1 MRPEAFLATNE
12 GGRERERNKEISKM
26 SSSTL
31 SPTKLKAYLSSM
43 KERYLDQSSSSSS
56 PPPSPSPSPS
66 EETTTTTTN
75 PPLTANDAL
84 IGVLKM
90 ELFLRGVLVE
100 DENKIYKQIQSS
112 IGKTLLVDDSS
123 LKIPKPLLA
132 GANIMAG
139 RITEAFYNKLKTST
153 NNSSSLPKHLIPS
166 EETVGA
172 IRRAKEIEDERWIV
186 LLQRIPSPPSLDN
199 NNSNTEI
206 GDINNI
212 DSYYNAILQI
222 ALGYYTTAAL
232 IQSDTPPMW
241 KKIWDVWALLEKAA
255 ASSSSVE
262 NSFENNKN
270 NNNNTQSSPY
280 EAQIAIEN
288 LIRIALLKQNTKRAS
303 ELQLRLIQSYLNQNR
318 IPLSTASC
326 NEYKSKSTV
335 TQSFGDS
342 ITQGLPPFDK
352 KNIKCYNADKARSTL
367 IACQSYYEEE
377 TIKQEKE
384 ESTTLPT
391 TIDSEI
397 MLYQTLQVEILV
409 AEEDADDEA
418 QEIEISNQFIEK
430 ATILR
435 DTLISTW
442 KLTFNNKL
450 NSNNDEE
457 EEEEEEEER
466 KTKIE
471 SDDLGEIKNLQLCFY
486 WVYQSILRLK
496 DKAGI
501 ISQKTRSYHKSWNVL
516 LQYILP
522 ILKEIEQQIND
533 MERIT
538 CVDEDIISSNET
550 RVQASID
557 WLNRTLG
564 NDGSRNSK
572 MKLIETAVSIL
583 PNVFWML
590 IGDGDANTI
599 IDPLDKELKLVADIL
614 SGLIQWQERVESERI
629 QREKIALTVGTQE
642 SLVTKSTLRWQYA
655 KESALCFVCQDDNA
669 SIYQITNDAISRSKK
684 KQKKGFLLFIQCLVS
699 WSGFYQH
706 PWPYCT
712 NLSDARRLLA
722 AAKSDL
728 GRPLTVSEET
738 LLQLAIADAELLNGG
753 FVQNASKQ
761 YNGVLG
767 KLQQDDDKLSVDAC
781 AVSLLRAHC
790 YNGLTRIHQADQ
802 EEEYTGC
809 DSFNGSQTKKS
820 LEILDDLDVPPVV
833 HPLSIW
839 NLRSIFEASKAHELS
854 VARQLIADSLIRFG
868 RFEEAL
874 SFLKT
879 AVADSPLDA
888 DAAMALGAFLL
899 RVAFYVHKERNKA
912 RDKEAQIHLLK
923 AAKLDSSKPN
933 PFALLGIWYEEMGD
947 SKRAQGCYVKSLK
960 LDPCNP
966 IAGRGLLRLA
976 SNKEDHL
983 GLLQV
988 AIDKNSPLNGWA
1000 WYAVGLNK
1008 AYNDGDDD
1016 LAVVAILKALRCRD
1030 VSSPDEEILGIF
1042 YKPPSS
1048 SYKVNER
1055 SAALTDL
1062 GMCYRRLGRFTA
1074 SIRAFHASIDA
1085 AGVDSVQSATLI
1097 SCAQVE
1103 QELGC
1108 FDEAAEKFASVII
1121 RNDSRL
1127 SVALYGQAVALFSTA
1142 KRDLMDGKAGAAFC
1156 SIKHGI
1162 ENCLNSSI
1170 KSGCE
1175 LKLLGDLYSF
1185 GASLPFKVF
1194 CDDDN
1199 PSQDMEYCFQKQ
1211 LEFVSRGEEAFRS
1224 SLNISGED
1232 EVKSSI
1238 LCDIALNTLLQAQL
1252 LSSIQ
1257 IDSDDSSRSQEVITR
1272 YDRAAEA
1279 FRLAIE
1285 YNPIHAASWCG
1296 LGCSVL
1302 KKDPLLAQ
1310 HAFSRCVQIESMSPD
1325 AYANVGFMYTSKL
1338 AINASRS
1345 TMEALTQVA
1354 DTPMMWMN
1362 CAFILEREAERS
1374 LVEGDISKPND
1385 SISQAADAY
1394 RASLQVMRH
1403 PEAQLGLSLT
1413 GRMLNSTEETK
1424 QDMPIFNLCTLK
1436 RKDSYSFMNEYMDAS
1451 FSANGAASVFQGVMS
1466 IEKGSSMPPYAMWQ
1480 NEIFMKGKEMAGL
1493 IKGGENISSK
1503 SLHDASISKLAVAV
1517 ETPIEVNEKKKR
1529 ASSVSTEAT
1538 NLQRQIWNQPDR
1550 ADLWLSLAKVFIE
1563 NGAIESAKT
1572 AASRA
1577 AYMLSRELM
1586 SSSRI
1591 NSRTLSFV
1599 DSKTISEVIS
1609 LEYWL
1614 KEIQMKKPSGATY
1627 GLQRA
1632 LMMDPGNAVA
1642 RKGLSLAEAKSE

>member
-1 MRPEAFLATNE
+1 
-12 GGRERERNKEISKM
+12 
-26 SSSTL
+26 
-31 SPTKLKAYLSSM
+31 M
-43 KERYLDQSSSSSS
+43 KERYLDQSSSL
-56 PPPSPSPSPS
+56 PS
-66 EETTTTTTN
+66 EETTTTN

-90 ELFLRGVLVE
+90 ELLLRGVLVE

-139 RITEAFYNKLKTST
+139 RIIEAFYNQLKTEI
-153 NNSSSLPKHLIPS
+153 NSSSLPKHLIPS
-166 EETVGA
+166 EENLGA
-172 IRRAKEIEDERWIV
+172 IRRAKEIEDERWLV
-186 LLQRIPSPPSLDN
+186 LLQRIPSPPSIDK

-212 DSYYNAILQI
+212 DSYFNAILQI

-241 KKIWDVWALLEKAA
+241 KKIWDVWTLLEKVA
-255 ASSSSVE
+255 ASSSSHE
-262 NSFENNKN
+262 NN

-280 EAQIAIEN
+280 ESQIAIEN

-326 NEYKSKSTV
+326 NDYKSRATI

-342 ITQGLPPFDK
+342 ITQDLPPFDK
-352 KNIKCYNADKARSTL
+352 KDNKRYNADKARSTL
-367 IACQSYYEEE
+367 IACQFYYEEE
-377 TIKQEKE
+377 TTKQEKE

-391 TIDSEI
+391 AIDSET

-418 QEIEISNQFIEK
+418 QEIEVSNQFIERV
-430 ATILR
+430 TILR
-435 DTLISTW
+435 DTLIATW
-442 KLTFNNKL
+442 KLTFNNNL
-450 NSNNDEE
+450 NSNNNNNKD
-457 EEEEEEEER
+457 EEEER
-466 KTKIE
+466 KSSIE
-471 SDDLGEIKNLQLCFY
+471 SDNDGEIKNLQLSFY

-496 DKAGI
+496 NKAGI
-501 ISQKTRSYHKSWNVL
+501 TSQKTRSYHKSWNVL
-516 LQYILP
+516 LQYIIP
-522 ILKEIEQQIND
+522 ILNEIEQQIAD
-533 MERIT
+533 IEKLT

-550 RVQASID
+550 RVQASIE

-564 NDGSRNSK
+564 NDGSKNAK

-583 PNVFWML
+583 PDVFWML
-590 IGDGDANTI
+590 IGDGDGNII

-614 SGLIQWQERVESERI
+614 SGLIQWQEKVESERL
-629 QREKIALTVGTQE
+629 QREKIALTVGTQK
-642 SLVTKSTLRWQYA
+642 SSVTKITLRWQHA

-669 SIYQITNDAISRSKK
+669 SIYQITNDAISRCKK

-761 YNGVLG
+761 YSGVLG
-767 KLQQDDDKLSVDAC
+767 KFQQDDDELLVNAYS
-781 AVSLLRAHC
+781 VSLLRAHC
-790 YNGLTRIHQADQ
+790 YNGLARIHQADQ
-802 EEEYTGC
+802 EEEYA
-809 DSFNGSQTKKS
+809 DSDSINGSQTKKS
-820 LEILDDLDVPPVV
+820 LEILEDLDVPPVA

-839 NLRSIFEASKAHELS
+839 NSQSIFEASKAHELS

-899 RVAFYVHKERNKA
+899 RVAFYVHKERNKT

-976 SNKEDHL
+976 SSKEDHL

-988 AIDKNSPLNGWA
+988 TIDKNSLLNGWA
-1000 WYAVGLNK
+1000 WYAVGLNR

-1030 VSSPDEEILGIF
+1030 VSIPDKEMLGIF
-1042 YKPPSS
+1042 YKPPSLS
-1048 SYKVNER
+1048 NEVNER

-1108 FDEAAEKFASVII
+1108 FDEAAKKFASVIL
-1121 RNDSRL
+1121 RNDTRL

-1175 LKLLGDLYSF
+1175 LKLLGDLYSS
-1185 GASLPFKVF
+1185 GASFPFKVF

-1199 PSQDMEYCFQKQ
+1199 PIQDMEYCFQKQ
-1211 LEFVSRGEEAFRS
+1211 LEFVSRGEEAFRLS
-1224 SLNISGED
+1224 RTSFGD
-1232 EVKSSI
+1232 EKDTIAIKSSI
-1238 LCDIALNTLLQAQL
+1238 LCDIALNILLQAQL
-1252 LSSIQ
+1252 MSSIQ
-1257 IDSDDSSRSQEVITR
+1257 IDSDNSSRSQDVITR
-1272 YDRAAEA
+1272 YDRASEA
-1279 FRLAIE
+1279 FRQAIE

-1374 LVEGDISKPND
+1374 LVEGEKYKPND

-1413 GRMLNSTEETK
+1413 GRMLHSNEETK
-1424 QDMPIFNLCTLK
+1424 QDMAFFNLCTLK
-1436 RKDSYSFMNEYMDAS
+1436 RKDCYSFMNEYMDAS

-1480 NEIFMKGKEMAGL
+1480 IDIFMKGKEMAGFV
-1493 IKGGENISSK
+1493 KGGENISSK
-1503 SLHDASISKLAVAV
+1503 SLHDASISKLAIAV
-1517 ETPIEVNEKKKR
+1517 ETPIGVNEKKKC
-1529 ASSVSTEAT
+1529 ASDAT
-1538 NLQRQIWNQPDR
+1538 NLQRQIWKQPDR

-1563 NGAIESAKT
+1563 NGAIESART
-1572 AASRA
+1572 AVSRA
-1577 AYMLSRELM
+1577 ACMLSQELM

-1599 DSKTISEVIS
+1599 DSKTISEAIS

-1614 KEIQMKKPSGATY
+1614 KEIQTKKPGSTCR
-1627 GLQRA
+1627 LQRA
-1632 LMMDPGNAVA
+1632 LMMNPGNAVA
-1642 RKGLSLAEAKSE
+1642 RKGLLLAEAKTE

>member
-1 MRPEAFLATNE
+1 
-12 GGRERERNKEISKM
+12 
-26 SSSTL
+26 
-31 SPTKLKAYLSSM
+31 M
-43 KERYLDQSSSSSS
+43 KERYLDQSSSSS
-56 PPPSPSPSPS
+56 PS
-66 EETTTTTTN
+66 EETTTTN

-90 ELFLRGVLVE
+90 ELLLRGVLVE

-112 IGKTLLVDDSS
+112 IGKTLLVDDSL

-139 RITEAFYNKLKTST
+139 RITEAFYNQLKIDS
-153 NNSSSLPKHLIPS
+153 NSSTLPKHLIPS
-166 EETVGA
+166 EENVGA
-172 IRRAKEIEDERWIV
+172 IRRAKEIEDERWLV
-186 LLQRIPSPPSLDN
+186 LLQRIPSPPSIDN

-212 DSYYNAILQI
+212 DSYFNAILQI

-241 KKIWDVWALLEKAA
+241 KKIWDVWTLLEKVAT
-255 ASSSSVE
+255 SSSS
-262 NSFENNKN
+262 SSSPENNNN

-326 NEYKSKSTV
+326 NEYKSKATI

-342 ITQGLPPFDK
+342 ITQDLPPLDK
-352 KNIKCYNADKARSTL
+352 KDIKRYNADKARSTL
-367 IACQSYYEEE
+367 IACQSYYEEDE
-377 TIKQEKE
+377 TTKHEKE
-384 ESTTLPT
+384 KESTTIPT
-391 TIDSEI
+391 TIDSDT

-409 AEEDADDEA
+409 AEEDADDEV
-418 QEIEISNQFIEK
+418 QEIEISNQFIER

-435 DTLISTW
+435 DTLIATW
-442 KLTFNNKL
+442 ELTFNNNL
-450 NSNNDEE
+450 NSNNNSEDEE
-457 EEEEEEEER
+457 GER
-466 KTKIE
+466 KSSVE
-471 SDDLGEIKNLQLCFY
+471 SDNEGEIKNLNLSFD

-501 ISQKTRSYHKSWNVL
+501 ISQKTRSYHKTWNVL

-522 ILKEIEQQIND
+522 ILKEIEQQITD
-533 MERIT
+533 IEKMP
-538 CVDEDIISSNET
+538 CVDEDVKSSNET
-550 RVQASID
+550 RIQASIE

-564 NDGSRNSK
+564 NDGSRNAK
-572 MKLIETAVSIL
+572 MKLIETTVSIL
-583 PNVFWML
+583 PDIFWML
-590 IGDGDANTI
+590 IGDRDGNII
-599 IDPLDKELKLVADIL
+599 IDPLDKELNLVADIL
-614 SGLIQWQERVESERI
+614 SGLIHWQEKVESERL

-642 SLVTKSTLRWQYA
+642 SSVTKITLRWQHA

-728 GRPLTVSEET
+728 GRPLTVSEDT
-738 LLQLAIADAELLNGG
+738 LLQLAIADADILKGG

-761 YNGVLG
+761 YSGVLG
-767 KLQQDDDKLSVDAC
+767 KLQQDDDELLVNAYS
-781 AVSLLRAHC
+781 VSLLRAHC
-790 YNGLTRIHQADQ
+790 YNGLARIHQADQ
-802 EEEYTGC
+802 EEEYTYS
-809 DSFNGSQTKKS
+809 DSINGSQTKKS
-820 LEILDDLDVPPVV
+820 LEILEDLDVPPVV

-839 NLRSIFEASKAHELS
+839 HTRSIFEASKAHELS

-976 SNKEDHL
+976 SSKEDHI

-1000 WYAVGLNK
+1000 WNAVGLNK

-1030 VSSPDEEILGIF
+1030 VSIPDKEMLGIF
-1042 YKPPSS
+1042 YKPPSLS
-1048 SYKVNER
+1048 NEVNER

-1085 AGVDSVQSATLI
+1085 AGIDSVQSATFI

-1108 FDEAAEKFASVII
+1108 FDEAAEKFARVIL

-1142 KRDLMDGKAGAAFC
+1142 KRDLMDGKAGAAFF

-1185 GASLPFKVF
+1185 GASFPFKVF

-1199 PSQDMEYCFQKQ
+1199 PIQDMEYCFQKQ
-1211 LEFVSRGEEAFRS
+1211 LEFVTRGEEAFRS
-1224 SLNISGED
+1224 SLTSFGDEED
-1232 EVKSSI
+1232 MLAIKSSI
-1238 LCDIALNTLLQAQL
+1238 LCDIALNILLQAQL
-1252 LSSIQ
+1252 MSSIQ
-1257 IDSDDSSRSQEVITR
+1257 IDSDNNPRSRKVIAR

-1279 FRLAIE
+1279 FRQAIE
-1285 YNPIHAASWCG
+1285 YNPIHAPSWCG

-1302 KKDPLLAQ
+1302 KEDPLLAQ

-1362 CAFILEREAERS
+1362 CAFILEREAERI
-1374 LVEGDISKPND
+1374 LAEGDKCKPND
-1385 SISQAADAY
+1385 YISQAADAY

-1413 GRMLNSTEETK
+1413 GRMLHSNEETK
-1424 QDMPIFNLCTLK
+1424 QDMPFSNLCTLK
-1436 RKDSYSFMNEYMDAS
+1436 RKDCHSFMNEYMDAS

-1466 IEKGSSMPPYAMWQ
+1466 IEKGSSMSPYAMWQ
-1480 NEIFMKGKEMAGL
+1480 NDIFMKGKEMAGFV
-1493 IKGGENISSK
+1493 KGGENIASK
-1503 SLHDASISKLAVAV
+1503 SLHDASITKLAVAV
-1517 ETPIEVNEKKKR
+1517 ETPIGVNEKKKC

-1563 NGAIESAKT
+1563 NSAIESAKI
-1572 AASRA
+1572 AVSRA
-1577 AYMLSRELM
+1577 ACMSSQELM

-1599 DSKTISEVIS
+1599 DSKTISEAIS

-1614 KEIQMKKPSGATY
+1614 KEIQTKKPGPTY
-1627 GLQRA
+1627 RLQRA
-1632 LMMDPGNAVA
+1632 LMMNPGNAVA
-1642 RKGLSLAEAKSE
+1642 RKGLLLAEAKSKKKKELIEV